1 MMEAY
6 LLDGRVADLVLF
18 CLAAEALVLLLRRRI
33 TGRGPG
39 VADVA
44 AIVLPG
50 VFLALALRFALAGP
64 AWPWVP
70 LALTGALAAHLY
82 DLGRRLRS
90 RGPGG

>member
-1 MMEAY
+1 MEA
-6 LLDGRVADLVLF
+6 LIQSGRVADLVLF
-18 CLAAEALVLLLRRRI
+18 CLAAEAVLLLTRRRL

-44 AIVLPG
+44 AIILPG

-70 LALTGALAAHLY
+70 VALAGALAAHLY
-82 DLGRRLRS
+82 DLGRRLRRDHS
-90 RGPGG
+90 R

>member
-1 MMEAY
+1 MMEA
-6 LLDGRVADLVLF
+6 LIQSGRVADLVLI
-18 CLAAEALVLLLRRRI
+18 CLAAEALVLLMRRRL

-39 VADVA
+39 AADVA
-44 AIVLPG
+44 AIILPG

-70 LALTGALAAHLY
+70 VALAGALAAHLY
-82 DLGRRLRS
+82 DLGRRLR